1 MAQWHLDEL
10 RMALER
16 RGWRLASEL
25 PGDDY
30 KISGTWALERAGQP
44 NQLIIDF
51 DGLDDMNTLPMAES
65 YACSI
70 RGTSTSLH
78 FGRRGEKNSG
88 ARERWNRELA
98 SFVAGV
104 EGHAR

>member
-16 RGWRLASEL
+16 RGWRLALEP
-25 PGDDY
+25 PGNDY

-51 DGLDDMNTLPMAES
+51 DGLDDMKTLPLAENS
-65 YACSI
+65 ACSI

-78 FGRRGEKNSG
+78 FRRRGERNSG
-88 ARERWNRELA
+88 ARERWSRDLA
-98 SFVAGV
+98 LFVAGV
-104 EGHAR
+104 EDHAP